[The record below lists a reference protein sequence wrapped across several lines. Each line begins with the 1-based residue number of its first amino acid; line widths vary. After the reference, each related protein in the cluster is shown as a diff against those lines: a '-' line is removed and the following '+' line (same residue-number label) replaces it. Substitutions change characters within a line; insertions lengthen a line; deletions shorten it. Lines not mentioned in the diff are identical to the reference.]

1 MDVCFHCGDDCVTT
15 IIEHQDKHFCCHG
28 CKTVFDILNEN
39 DLSYYYELE
48 KTPGTTP
55 SRFEGAFDFQENQT
69 IVKKLLEFDE
79 QGTQVVR
86 FVIPSIHCSSCIWVL
101 ENLHKLNPN
110 VKIAQVNFPKK
121 SVRITFSSETISL
134 HQLVLLLCKIG
145 YEPYISLDDATKK
158 SAHIDRTLIYKLGV
172 AGFAFG
178 NIMFLSFPEYFEVS
192 EFWLERFKPLF
203 RWLIFV
209 FAVPV
214 VFYSGRD
221 YLISAYKSIRSK
233 MLNIDVPIAIGIL
246 VLFIRSTIEI
256 TMDWGTGF
264 LDSMSGLVFFLLLG
278 KFFQQ
283 KTYAFLSF
291 ERDYKSYFPIAVTR
305 LLKDEAI
312 TAKNTT
318 DVYKASKEHS
328 NGKTGKHSAE
338 EQAQV
343 YDLLAGDRILI
354 RNGELIPVDGILI
367 KGNALI
373 DYSFVTGEAEPV
385 AKISGDKL
393 FAGGR
398 QQAGVME
405 LEVLKSV
412 EQSYLTQLWSN
423 EIFSKSNESV
433 FQTITDQIS
442 KRFTIAILSVA
453 VCATLF
459 WLFYQPSLAL
469 NVFTAVLIVAC
480 PCAIALAA
488 PFTLGNLLRI
498 FGRHSC
504 YIKNSNVIEQLA
516 DIDTVVFDKT
526 GTLTTNHKNVITYE
540 GIALTLEEQELLT
553 STLRASNHPLSRSL
567 YTVLQEHNIGT
578 LDDFKEE
585 VGQGIVGVLNQNLIK
600 VGSYAFVASEA
611 TDKMN
616 TNRKT
621 YVNQTTV
628 HISANDTY
636 KGCYIFYNEYRE
648 DMEIVFQSLAKDCQL
663 TVLSGDNEGEKAY
676 LKAILPEQTALVFN
690 QQPADK
696 LNYIKALQEKGR
708 KVLMVGDGLNDAGAL
723 AQSNVGLV
731 ISENVNVFSPACDG
745 ILDATR
751 FKDIPRFIALSR
763 KGKQIIKYA
772 FVFSLC
778 YNLIGLGFAI
788 TGHLSPVVAAILMPL
803 SSISIVV
810 FTTVYTYILGQ
821 QLQTSLTKNLE

>member
-15 IIEHQDKHFCCHG
+15 NIEHQDKYFCCHG
-28 CKTVFDILNEN
+28 CKTVYDILNEN
-39 DLSYYYELE
+39 DLSFYYELE
-48 KTPGTTP
+48 QSPGTTP
-55 SRFEGAFDFQENQT
+55 SRIEGKFDFLENEA
-69 IVKKLLEFDE
+69 IASKLLEFDE
-79 QGTQVVR
+79 QGTQVVSL
-86 FVIPSIHCSSCIWVL
+86 VIPSIHCSSCIWVL
-101 ENLHKLNPN
+101 ENLNKLSPE
-110 VKIAQVNFPKK
+110 VKTSQVNFPKK
-121 SVRITFSSETISL
+121 TVRITFSSETTSL
-134 HQLVLLLCKIG
+134 HQLVLLLSKIG

-158 SAHIDRTLIYKLGV
+158 TSNIDRSLIYKLGV

-192 EFWLERFKPLF
+192 EFWLERYKYVF
-203 RWLIFV
+203 RALMLV
-209 FAVPV
+209 FALPV

-221 YLISAYKSIRSK
+221 YLVSAFKSVRSK

-246 VLFIRSTIEI
+246 VLFIRSAVEI
-256 TMDWGTGF
+256 LMDWGTGF

-305 LLKDEAI
+305 LIKNDIEDISTEKVFDINAGHAF
-312 TAKNTT
+312 AKAYT
-318 DVYKASKEHS
+318 
-328 NGKTGKHSAE
+328 E

-343 YDLLAGDRILI
+343 YDLVAGDRIII

-385 AKISGDKL
+385 AKNSGDQL

-398 QQAGVME
+398 QQAGVLE
-405 LEVLKSV
+405 LEVVKSV

-423 EIFSKSNESV
+423 EAFDKKNGSV
-433 FQTITDQIS
+433 FQSITDQIS
-442 KRFTIAILSVA
+442 KRFTISILTI
-453 VCATLF
+453 ATLATIF

-488 PFTLGNLLRI
+488 PFTLGNILRI
-498 FGRHSC
+498 FGRHKL
-504 YIKNSNVIEQLA
+504 YLKNSTVIEQLA
-516 DIDTVVFDKT
+516 AVDTVVFDKT

-540 GIALTLEEQELLT
+540 GIALNKEEELLLT

-567 YTVLQEHNIGT
+567 YDMLQSQGIDT

-585 VGQGIVGVLNQNLIK
+585 VGQGIVGVLNQNQIK
-600 VGSYAFVASEA
+600 VGSYAFVANEKSTEIYR
-611 TDKMN
+611 DQ
-616 TNRKT
+616 NRKVDSFLNKT
-621 YVNQTTV
+621 AV
-628 HISANDTY
+628 HISSNDRY
-636 KGCYIFYNEYRE
+636 KGCYVFYNEYR
-648 DMEIVFQSLAKDCQL
+648 DGMQDIFQSLTKDCKL
-663 TVLSGDNEGEKAY
+663 AVLSGDNEGEKAH
-676 LKAILPEQTALVFN
+676 LTAMLPEDTDLVFN
-690 QQPADK
+690 QKPADK
-696 LNYIKALQEKGR
+696 LAYIKASQDQGR
-708 KVLMVGDGLNDAGAL
+708 QVLMVGDGLNDAGAL

-745 ILDATR
+745 ILDASR
-751 FKDIPRFIALSR
+751 FKDLTRFITLSR
-763 KGKQIIKYA
+763 KGKQVIQYA
-772 FVFSLC
+772 FVFSLL

-788 TGHLSPVVAAILMPL
+788 TGHLAPVVAAILMPL

-810 FTTVYTYILGQ
+810 FTTVYTYFLGK
-821 QLQTSLTKNLE
+821 QLTTNSKK